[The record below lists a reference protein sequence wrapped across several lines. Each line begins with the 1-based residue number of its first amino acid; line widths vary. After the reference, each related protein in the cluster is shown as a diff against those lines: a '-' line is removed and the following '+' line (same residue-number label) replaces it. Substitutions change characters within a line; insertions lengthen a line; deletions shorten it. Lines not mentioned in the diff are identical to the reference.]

1 MPRPPA
7 DHHRPPADQPPPPD
21 GRPPPPPGRPPPP
34 PPLSD
39 DVLRDFGAGVRRLY
53 ARLPAEERA
62 HVDATL
68 LRMHARMHRLDRMV
82 AEAVLRAAVAEA
94 VAEAGAGAEAE
105 TEAGLAEPAVLAE
118 PRGVADLATF
128 AVPLPGVLRRL
139 HALTPARCE
148 LRLGAVALLSPADVA
163 ARHAEAGRRGR
174 VVVVFAAERGG
185 GLGGDG
191 SREYAVDADTGRVE
205 VRDPGAA
212 AARELPLHVDELL
225 CDWATAEWR
234 RRREAASAGGGE

>member
-1 MPRPPA
+1 M
-7 DHHRPPADQPPPPD
+7 
-21 GRPPPPPGRPPPP
+21 
-34 PPLSD
+34 
-39 DVLRDFGAGVRRLY
+39 RRLY

-62 HVDATL
+62 HVDGTL

-94 VAEAGAGAEAE
+94 VAEAEAGA
-105 TEAGLAEPAVLAE
+105 AGLAEPAVLAE

-163 ARHAEAGRRGR
+163 ARHAAGRRGR

-234 RRREAASAGGGE
+234 RRREAASAGDGE

>member
-1 MPRPPA
+1 MP
-7 DHHRPPADQPPPPD
+7 HPPADQ
-21 GRPPPPPGRPPPP
+21 PPPGRPPPP
-34 PPLSD
+34 PPLPD

-53 ARLPAEERA
+53 ARVPAEERA
-62 HVDATL
+62 HVDGTL
-68 LRMHARMHRLDRMV
+68 LRLHARMHRLDRMV
-82 AEAVLRAAVAEA
+82 TEVVLRAAVT
-94 VAEAGAGAEAE
+94 EAGAG
-105 TEAGLAEPAVLAE
+105 TGTGPAVLAE

-148 LRLGAVALLSPADVA
+148 LRLGAVTLLSPADVA

-174 VVVVFAAERGG
+174 VVVFAAERGG
-185 GLGGDG
+185 GGG

-205 VRDPGAA
+205 VRGPGAA

-234 RRREAASAGGGE
+234 RTREAASAGDGE